1 MSDAADRR
9 RPCGARRRGPH
20 RANNRRLARRRR
32 GRRLLRRRAVR
43 HAGANWRRRAE
54 RQSVLP
60 LAGVCLADYAQL
72 LQHDPLGQTN

>member
-9 RPCGARRRGPH
+9 RPCGARRRASN
-20 RANNRRLARRRR
+20 RANNRRLAQRRRW
-32 GRRLLRRRAVR
+32 RRQLRRREISD
-43 HAGANWRRRAE
+43 AGANWRRRAE
-54 RQSVLP
+54 RRRVLP